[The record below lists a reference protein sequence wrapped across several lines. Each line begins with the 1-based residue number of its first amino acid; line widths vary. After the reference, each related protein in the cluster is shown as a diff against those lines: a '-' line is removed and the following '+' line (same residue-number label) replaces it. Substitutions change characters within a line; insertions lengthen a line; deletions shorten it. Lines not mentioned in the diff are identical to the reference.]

1 LTGAAAPVKIVCHHK
16 PGKKMFIDLKRSD
29 SKFTSIFEVAEYI
42 NRIAVSTGDTV
53 YCEFEGIMVKSAEF
67 DGRHGT
73 FLVVHDTFLI
83 VEAFFKDKINQ
94 KDEIIKRYDRAA
106 LAMFNLILNHDSGY
120 FEKLGYSKDDIQ
132 RLLRQ
137 SWRTEDTSV
146 AKAFIESCFK

>member
-1 LTGAAAPVKIVCHHK
+1 
-16 PGKKMFIDLKRSD
+16 MFIDLKRSGF
-29 SKFTSIFEVAEYI
+29 KFTSIFEVVEYI
-42 NRIAVSTGDTV
+42 NRIAVNTGDIV
-53 YCEFEGIMVKSAEF
+53 YCEFEGIMVKSAEG
-67 DGRHGT
+67 DRWQNT
-73 FLVVHDTFLI
+73 FLVV
-83 VEAFFKDKINQ
+83 EAFFNDKINQ
-94 KDEIIKRYDRAA
+94 KDETIKRYDRAA